1 MGNKSVAKETMKAS
15 GIPVIPGSDGIVET
29 IELAKEIAESMGYP
43 VMIKAVAGGGG
54 KGMRFVPNPD
64 EIENLF
70 IMARNEA
77 ESAFNNPDVY
87 IEKFIEQPR
96 HIEFQVFGDTYGNAI
111 HLNERECSIQ
121 RRHQKL
127 IEETPS
133 PIMTPELRAKMGEAA
148 VKAVKAVNYEGA
160 GTIEFLVD
168 KHSNFY
174 FMEMN
179 TRIQVEHP
187 VTEESLGIDLVKE
200 QILVAGGNPLSLQSG
215 PPLRHSIECR
225 INAEDPYHDFRPSP
239 GMIKTVNFPGGH
251 GIRVDSHIYQGYI
264 IPPYYDSLLA
274 KLISF
279 APTRLEAIAKMRRAL
294 DEFIIEGVHTT
305 IPFHRVMMD
314 NPDFISGDFDTKYLD
329 THGWQK
335 KN

>member
-1 MGNKSVAKETMKAS
+1 
-15 GIPVIPGSDGIVET
+15 
-29 IELAKEIAESMGYP
+29 
-43 VMIKAVAGGGG
+43 
-54 KGMRFVPNPD
+54 
-64 EIENLF
+64 
-70 IMARNEA
+70 
-77 ESAFNNPDVY
+77 
-87 IEKFIEQPR
+87 
-96 HIEFQVFGDTYGNAI
+96 
-111 HLNERECSIQ
+111 
-121 RRHQKL
+121 
-127 IEETPS
+127 
-133 PIMTPELRAKMGEAA
+133 MTPELRAKMGEAA

-160 GTIEFLVD
+160 GTIEILVD

-200 QILVAGGNPLSLQSG
+200 QILVAGGYPLSLQSA
-215 PPLRHSIECR
+215 PPIRHSIECR
-225 INAEDPYHDFRPSP
+225 INAEDPFHDFRPSP